1 VASSVHCY
9 MNDHGVTE
17 QEACLKLSKIVAD
30 AWKDLNEECLKS
42 CSAQKHLKM
51 IAMNYARMIEVVY
64 KHEDNYTNPSG
75 EMKENISMLLVQSI
89 QD

>member
-1 VASSVHCY
+1 

-17 QEACLKLSKIVAD
+17 QEACLKLRKIVAD

-42 CSAQKHLKM
+42 CSAQKHFNM
-51 IAMNYARMIEVVY
+51 IAMNYARMTEVTY
-64 KHEDNYTNPSG
+64 KHKDSYTDPLF
-75 EMKENISMLLVQSI
+75 EMKENIFMLLVHSI